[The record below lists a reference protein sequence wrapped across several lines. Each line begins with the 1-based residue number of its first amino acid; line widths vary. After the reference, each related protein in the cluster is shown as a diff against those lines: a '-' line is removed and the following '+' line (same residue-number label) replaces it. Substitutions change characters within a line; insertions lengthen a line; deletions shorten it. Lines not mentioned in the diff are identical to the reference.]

1 MASILALNGC
11 PESVDHYTEYPTQ
24 LKLRISQTLYE
35 RLDENALTADQQLQ
49 PTADGWWL
57 MMGSLP
63 LSQGLELWLLS
74 QGEHLEV
81 LEPVE
86 LRQQMAL
93 SAHRMAALYKQG

>member
-1 MASILALNGC
+1 MAG
-11 PESVDHYTEYPTQ
+11 
-24 LKLRISQTLYE
+24 
-35 RLDENALTADQQLQ
+35 
-49 PTADGWWL
+49 GWWL

-93 SAHRMAALYKQG
+93 SAHRMAALYEQG